1 MNILKKHIPIA
12 IAFTM
17 GIIGVML
24 FFTPTKLAQDL
35 RRDLSEW
42 GQIILGF
49 AMIVG
54 IYSLLNHHYH
64 KMKRKV
70 PGWGFSIIVYFG
82 MIAMV
87 ICGLSFK
94 MGVPEKE
101 DFGTWSLGKQKMLL
115 QMNGAILVDTEEERQ
130 RIDDDLIAA
139 DKLPRA
145 VVNTPEGFTVGFSII
160 RRVPVM
166 WMYEFVFVPM
176 QATMFSLLAFFI
188 ASAAYRAF
196 RARTLEASVL
206 LVTAILMMLGRVP
219 IGEFIWG
226 RFPELTDWI
235 LNTPSMAV
243 MRGIIMGVGLGMIA
257 TALRIIFGIER
268 TYMGGG
274 GD

>member
-1 MNILKKHIPIA
+1 
-12 IAFTM
+12 M
-17 GIIGVML
+17 GIIGILL
-24 FFTPTKLAQDL
+24 FFSPTKLAENWT
-35 RRDLSEW
+35 SEFSQW
-42 GQIILGF
+42 GRVIAGF

-64 KMKRKV
+64 KLKRKV
-70 PGWGFSIIVYFG
+70 PGWGYSIVVYFG
-82 MIAMV
+82 MLAMV
-87 ICGLSFK
+87 VCGVWFRMAL
-94 MGVPEKE
+94 PEKE
-101 DFGTWSLGKQKMLL
+101 DFGTWSLSKQRMLL
-115 QMNGAILVDTEEERQ
+115 AMNSAIFVDSEEEKYET
-130 RIDDDLIAA
+130 DEKSIAEG
-139 DKLPRA
+139 KIPKA
-145 VVNTPEGFTVGFSII
+145 VVDTPEGYVDGISIVA
-160 RRVPVM
+160 RVPIM

-196 RARTLEASVL
+196 RARTVEATVL

-219 IGEFIWG
+219 IGELLWAK
-226 RFPELTDWI
+226 FPEFTDWI

-243 MRGIIMGVGLGMIA
+243 MRGIIIGVGLGMIA